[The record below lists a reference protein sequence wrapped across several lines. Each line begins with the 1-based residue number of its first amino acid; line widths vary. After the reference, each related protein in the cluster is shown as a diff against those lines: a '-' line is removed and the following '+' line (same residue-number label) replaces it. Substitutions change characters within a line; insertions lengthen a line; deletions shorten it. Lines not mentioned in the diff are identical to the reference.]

1 MGDLIERLRDKA
13 ARFHRM
19 HWKRD
24 YEDISEAAD
33 EIERL
38 RHEIERLRH
47 EIDVQYS
54 SEYVERILKE
64 NERLRAALE
73 RIANEYLYEP
83 EGDAAMFQRW
93 AREALDEE
101 AG

>member
-1 MGDLIERLRDKA
+1 MTNLIERLRDKA

-38 RHEIERLRH
+38 RHEI
-47 EIDVQYS
+47 DVQCS

-64 NERLRAALE
+64 IERLKAELFTMRNVFHQQDAEIERLCISPAGRRDRTAASSS
-73 RIANEYLYEP
+73 
-83 EGDAAMFQRW
+83 GC
-93 AREALDEE
+93 
-101 AG
+101 G